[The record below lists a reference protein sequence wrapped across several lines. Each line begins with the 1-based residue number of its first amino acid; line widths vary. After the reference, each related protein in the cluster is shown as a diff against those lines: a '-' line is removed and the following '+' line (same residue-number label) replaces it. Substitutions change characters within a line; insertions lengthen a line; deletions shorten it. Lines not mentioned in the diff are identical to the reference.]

1 MRTIIVPTDFSETSE
16 NALNYAIEFAKLMG
30 ATITLIHVCQ
40 PPTSENY
47 LSEAELQ
54 SKKLKVINLL
64 ENHIKTNE
72 PNVKFEICAQPE
84 NVVYKMTETVK
95 EKNAD
100 LIVFGIPAGIYDE
113 SVVGNNTSGAISTLS
128 VPVLMIPSNAVFK
141 IPSKIVFAADYLEL
155 ENDRPLTV
163 LLNFIFFFSSKLF
176 IVNVKAEDQKTA
188 SKSVAVLL
196 NVRKMLKKVSHSV
209 HYVINKNVVDGI
221 NSFVQ
226 ESDADIVA
234 IIPHRHNLFYRLFK
248 FSTAKKMAYNSSVPL
263 LALPEGIELPVFV
276 TEEPVIVPEPLFE
289 REIQWFNEQF
299 AI

>member
-16 NALNYAIEFAKLMG
+16 NALNYAIELAKLMG
-30 ATITLIHVCQ
+30 AAITLIHVCQ
-40 PPTSENY
+40 PPASKNY
-47 LSEAELQ
+47 LSETELQ
-54 SKKLKVINLL
+54 SKKLKVIKLL

-84 NVVYKMTETVK
+84 SVIYMLTETVE
-95 EKNAD
+95 EKKAE

-113 SVVGNNTSGAISTLS
+113 SVVGNNTSSAISTLS
-128 VPVLMIPSNAVFK
+128 VPVLMIPSNAGFK

-155 ENDRPLTV
+155 ENDRPLAA

-176 IVNVKAEDQKTA
+176 IVNVKAEDEKTA
-188 SKSVAVLL
+188 SKSIAVLL
-196 NVRKMLKKVSHSV
+196 NVRKMLKKVNHSV

-226 ESDADIVA
+226 ERDADIVA

-248 FSTAKKMAYNSSVPL
+248 FSTSKKMAYNSPIPL
-263 LALPEGIELPVFV
+263 LALPEEIKLPVFL
-276 TEEPVIVPEPLFE
+276 TEQPVIIPEPLLE
-289 REIQWFNEQF
+289 REIPWFKEQF